1 MKWAV
6 VERKVDVLCK
16 LQVIKISTSSRQIE
30 VRVKR
35 TAGGPPTKPPVWP
48 MVALTISRRS
58 TFRRHIYHASKAAN
72 PVTTDDRV

>member
-6 VERKVDVLCK
+6 VERKVDGLCK

-35 TAGGPPTKPPVWP
+35 TAGGPPTKPPVWA
-48 MVALTISRRS
+48 MVALTIEGQH
-58 TFRRHIYHASKAAN
+58 F
-72 PVTTDDRV
+72 DDISIMQVKQRIQ